1 MLKNLLRQ
9 PNFATLVAL
18 VWLLV
23 ALALLLQH
31 WAQTAEALLDTDDA
45 MRLVEPRAWL
55 AGNGLL
61 AGWFDLHQAR
71 LQPPLGYDAHWSR
84 LIEAGLAGLLLIFK
98 LAPRATPRWRA
109 CRRAWW

>member
-9 PNFATLVAL
+9 LNFATLVAL

-31 WAQTAEALLDTDDA
+31 WAQTAETPLDTDDA

-61 AGWFDLHQAR
+61 AGWFDLHQPAAA
-71 LQPPLGYDAHWSR
+71 PLGYDAHWSR
-84 LIEAGLAGLLLIFK
+84 LIDAGLAGLLLILK
-98 LAPRATPRWRA
+98 LAPRATPRCRA